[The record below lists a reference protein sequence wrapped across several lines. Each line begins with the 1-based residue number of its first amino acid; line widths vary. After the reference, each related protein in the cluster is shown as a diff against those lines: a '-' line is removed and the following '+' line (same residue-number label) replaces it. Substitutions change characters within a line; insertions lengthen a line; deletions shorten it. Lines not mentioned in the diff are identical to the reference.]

1 MPAYYPKHTDSFVQ
15 VGASKMPALQTLV
28 QGQYLLSPNGKY
40 QLLLQDDANLA
51 IYDRE
56 TGKAVWI
63 ADGNQQ
69 YSQTVALEGPIGMHL
84 LTNGNIYLY
93 DPIRGRVWSTRNLYD
108 AIERTQ
114 LSIQDDG
121 NLVVLD
127 IRALWSSNGRL
138 AFTPGAFDAKV
149 LNADQSMQI
158 AVPYPAGEFKLI
170 FQADG
175 NLVVYDRDMKAV
187 WNAGTHNKGATRA
200 VMQSDGNFVIYTDA
214 GVAIWNTGTQGNPG
228 AYAQIQSNG
237 AFVIVQDKP
246 VWARFGWAPEPVR
259 PPRRVFYPDHS
270 TGPLPLFGGVGWDF

>member
-69 YSQTVALEGPIGMHL
+69 YSQTVALEGPMGMHL

-175 NLVVYDRDMKAV
+175 N
-187 WNAGTHNKGATRA
+187 
-200 VMQSDGNFVIYTDA
+200 FVIYTDA
-214 GVAIWNTGTQGNPG
+214 GIAIWNTGTQGNPG